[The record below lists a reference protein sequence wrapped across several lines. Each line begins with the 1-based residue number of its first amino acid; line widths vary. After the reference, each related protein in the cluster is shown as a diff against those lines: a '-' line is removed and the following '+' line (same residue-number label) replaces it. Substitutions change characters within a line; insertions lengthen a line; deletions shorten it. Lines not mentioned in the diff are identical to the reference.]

1 MIERLVIRAL
11 GVIDE
16 GAIDFHPGLTAIT
29 GETGAGKTMVLTGL
43 GLITGGKAD
52 PALIRSGCDQASVEA
67 EWAIDLHSQAVA
79 RLLDAGAE
87 LEGDAPARVIL
98 ARTVGEG
105 RSRAFAGGRSVPAGV
120 LQEVSD
126 HLIAVHGQAE
136 QQRLRSPSVQRDLLD
151 RFAGS
156 AAVDALAAFREVHGA
171 WRATTAELRTLRE
184 ERDARERESALLA
197 LGIAEIE
204 AAAPTPGEDIELDRI
219 AAVLSHAGALQ
230 SDVGAAHDALVGA
243 DAEPG
248 ADALTAI
255 ATARQALDRAA
266 AVDPSLEPLAA
277 RLRELAA
284 LVPDLAGDLAAYA
297 ATVDAD
303 PARQAQVEERRA
315 QLAALARRHGGSV
328 DAALAWL
335 EQARATVDDVAGDE
349 ERLAELARR
358 EARLAEEAMAAAARL
373 GEIRRTAAGAL
384 EHAVTEELGALAMPD
399 ARLEI
404 EVTSAQRIED
414 FGAAGADEVELRL
427 VPHGG
432 AQARAVTRG
441 ASGGELSRVM
451 LAIEVAL
458 AGTDPVPTFVFDEV
472 DAGIGGRAAIEVGR
486 RLARLARTSQ
496 VIVVTHLPQVAAF
509 ADRHVV
515 VTKARGAVTSSGVR
529 VVDGPERLDEL
540 VRMLSG
546 LEATEAGTAHA
557 EELLAVAAAERDG
570 APRGRRSAQAGR

>member
-1 MIERLVIRAL
+1 MIERLVIRGL

-16 GAIDFHPGLTAIT
+16 AAIDFHPGLTAIT

-43 GLITGGKAD
+43 GLIAGGKAD
-52 PALIRSGCDQASVEA
+52 AALIRSDCGQASVEA
-67 EWAIDLHSQAVA
+67 EWVIDVHSAAVE

-87 LEGDAPARVIL
+87 LEGDADARVIL
-98 ARTVGEG
+98 ARTVSEG
-105 RSRAFAGGRSVPAGV
+105 RSRAFAGGRGVPAGV
-120 LQEVSD
+120 LQEVSE

-151 RFAGS
+151 RFAGPPATQAR
-156 AAVDALAAFREVHGA
+156 AAYRALHAD
-171 WRATTAELRTLRE
+171 WRAATSELRTLRE
-184 ERDARERESALLA
+184 ERESRERESALLA

-204 AAAPTPGEDIELDRI
+204 GVAPTAGEDVELDRQ
-219 AAVLSHAGALQ
+219 AAMLGHAGALRH
-230 SDVGAAHDALVGA
+230 DVGAAHDALVGGDD
-243 DAEPG
+243 DAG
-248 ADALTAI
+248 SDALSVI
-255 ATARQALDRAA
+255 AGARQALERAA
-266 AVDPSLEPLAA
+266 AVDPALEPLAM

-284 LVPDLAGDLAAYA
+284 LIPDLAGDLAGYA

-303 PARQAQVEERRA
+303 PLRQAQVEERRA
-315 QLAALARRHGGSV
+315 QLAAIARRHGGSV

-335 EQARATVDDVAGDE
+335 EHARATVEEVAGDE

-358 EARLAEEAMAAAARL
+358 EARLAQETMAAAARL
-373 GEIRRTAAGAL
+373 GEVRRTAARAL
-384 EHAVTEELGALAMPD
+384 AGAVTEELAALAMPD

-404 EVTSAQRIED
+404 EVASAERIED
-414 FGAAGADEVELRL
+414 FDASGADEVELRL

-458 AGTDPVPTFVFDEV
+458 AGSDPVPTFVFDEV

-486 RLARLARTSQ
+486 RLARLARTAQ

-515 VTKARGAVTSSGVR
+515 VTKASGAVTSSGVR
-529 VVDGPERLDEL
+529 MVDGPERLDEL

-557 EELLAVAAAERDG
+557 EELLAVAEAERAG
-570 APRGRRSAQAGR
+570 APRAGRPTRARR